1 MDAWDLRDDFSAA
14 EVATVIDS
22 QETCGQEVEFQEP
35 SPDSQ
40 GLGFHS
46 IAASQTSYDSLD
58 ASLWKPNLAGAKR
71 SLPTLAPP
79 VDPVTP
85 LRSP

>member
-22 QETCGQEVEFQEP
+22 QETCGQEVEFR
-35 SPDSQ
+35 S
-40 GLGFHS
+40 LRLILKAWAF
-46 IAASQTSYDSLD
+46 IALQQAKLPMIAWMPPCGNRT
-58 ASLWKPNLAGAKR
+58 WAGAKR

>member
-1 MDAWDLRDDFSAA
+1 MDAWDLRDDFTE
-14 EVATVIDS
+14 EVATVLDS
-22 QETCGQEVEFQEP
+22 QEETCAQDVEFHEP

-46 IAASQTSYDSLD
+46 ISASQTSYDALET
-58 ASLWKPNLAGAKR
+58 SLWKPNLARPKR
-71 SLPTLAPP
+71 SLAPP